1 MEDYLRLYLPQIV
14 GVIIAVVFIVV
25 AAAVAHRYFPDEQQ
39 TIRTVRIVL
48 VLLILFG
55 FGIYLFTSG
64 SVNVTPR
71 KVIDRSD
78 VMQHQKDFEERNTK
92 EKEGSR

>member
-1 MEDYLRLYLPQIV
+1 MEDYLRLYLGKIV
-14 GVIIAVVFIVV
+14 GVIVALVVTM
-25 AAAVAHRYFPDEQQ
+25 ALAAVAKRYVPAESRAIS
-39 TIRTVRIVL
+39 TGRNVL
-48 VLLILFG
+48 MVAVLFG

-78 VMQHQKDFEERNTK
+78 VLQQQKAFEERHK
-92 EKEGSR
+92 EDK